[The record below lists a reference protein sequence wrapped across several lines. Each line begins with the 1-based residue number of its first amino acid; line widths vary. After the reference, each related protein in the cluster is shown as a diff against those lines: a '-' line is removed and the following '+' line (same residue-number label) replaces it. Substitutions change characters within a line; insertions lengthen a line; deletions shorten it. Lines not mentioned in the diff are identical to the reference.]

1 MSVRSTRKV
10 KKDRKSPETT
20 ATLYPEGTIEF
31 GKDSE
36 RWVVKQTKAGIKRW
50 IPYYSTS
57 LFGYAPL
64 TAKILENHINKS
76 ITVYERQSDSVWP
89 KSTRDF
95 DVKYSFIASGDAEL
109 LKKNDYVKEYSNW
122 LKTKTPAVKDG
133 QYVIIKGTMRS
144 NDIEGKIQVAPLPGE
159 LVSSNLMNTDAFV
172 KVESV

>member
-31 GKDSE
+31 GKDLE
-36 RWVVKQTKAGIKRW
+36 RWVVKETKTGIKRW
-50 IPYYSTS
+50 VPYHSTV

-64 TAKILENHINKS
+64 TAKILQNHINKP
-76 ITVYERQSDSVWP
+76 ITVYERASDSFWP

-95 DVKYSFIASGDAEL
+95 DVKYTFTASGDAEL
-109 LKKNDYVKEYSNW
+109 LKKKDVKEYSNW
-122 LKTKTPAVKDG
+122 LKTRTPAVKDG
-133 QYVIIKGTMRS
+133 QYVLIKGTLIS
-144 NDIEGKIQVAPLPGE
+144 NDLDGNNIQVAPLPGE

-172 KVESV
+172 KVESL